1 METNIK
7 DASNTAGILTI
18 YLDVSSSQVFQ
29 LQGGH
34 KKQAATKTVATA
46 GASAVAET
54 PAIEVTPAT
63 DRSASTDAKREQGRQ
78 QQYGDSRKS
87 LQQHKRQ

>member
-1 METNIK
+1 METNNKK

-18 YLDVSSSQVFQ
+18 FLDVSSSQVFQ

-46 GASAVAET
+46 GA
-54 PAIEVTPAT
+54 PAA
-63 DRSASTDAKREQGRQ
+63 AKTSQ
-78 QQYGDSRKS
+78 QK
-87 LQQHKRQ
+87 

>member
-1 METNIK
+1 METNNKK

-18 YLDVSSSQVFQ
+18 HLVFQ

-63 DRSASTDAKREQGRQ
+63 DRSASTDASSRMGTPETAFNKRNISIKQER
-78 QQYGDSRKS
+78 
-87 LQQHKRQ
+87 